1 MNNKLTYRDAFLF
14 CLLVTCGVLLRL
26 WLRDYPN
33 VSPVAALALLSGC
46 LFSKRSIAIAVPLSI
61 MVLSDLKFGGYAFF
75 IMLSVYTCLMLP
87 ALAGP
92 WLKSQL
98 QTSGN
103 VVKSGLTIGAS
114 GLLCSLAFFVVTNFT
129 VWWCGSMYPNSMSG
143 LMLCYSQ
150 AIPFFRHTLMG
161 DLVFTFAFLGSYA
174 VALHWMSHRK
184 NLMAGVLAPSEVR
197 SNL

>member
-92 WLKSQL
+92 WLKSHL

-184 NLMAGVLAPSEVR
+184 NLLAGVLTTSEVK
-197 SNL
+197 SN